1 MQDQEGLTATA
12 QPDVPVAGMRLPAKA
27 LEFLQRSRDHQF
39 WAAQVVGWMG
49 LSLVSFAS
57 LTLWYNQPELA
68 YILHTIAQS
77 VLGIFISWPMRWVF
91 HRVWDLGLVKRLSI
105 SFMSALV
112 FAAIWA
118 ALRFWLFEL
127 MTGEPIRWP
136 DFGGWLFSSIFI
148 FVCWMALYYGVKYYQ
163 LLQQEHSSLMAMS
176 TAQKEESLRRVQ
188 AESKAQEAQLKLLRY
203 QLNPHFLF
211 NTLNAVSSLV
221 TLNEPAKANA
231 MLVQLSRF
239 LRYSLDNGGNV
250 DVPLKQEIE
259 ALQLYFKIEQARF
272 ADRLTVLIDID
283 KQVDEFLVPSLLL
296 QPLVENAIKHAIAH
310 AEEGGVIRVTAAL
323 HDSCINIRVADSGPD
338 DRQNTSAGEGAGV
351 GLQNIRD
358 RLLMRYGDKAALSI
372 DRADIGGLEVLL
384 VLPVQDARQ

>member
-1 MQDQEGLTATA
+1 MQDKAGIAAAA
-12 QPDVPVAGMRLPAKA
+12 QVEAPVAGANLPAKA

-39 WAAQVVGWMG
+39 WTAQVVGWMG
-49 LSLVSFAS
+49 LSLVSFVS
-57 LTLWYNQPELA
+57 LTLWYNQPELL

-91 HRVWDLGLVKRLSI
+91 RRVWEVDLVLRLSI
-105 SFMSALV
+105 SILSALV

-127 MTGEPIRWP
+127 MTGEPTRWP

-163 LLQQEHSSLMAMS
+163 LLQQEHSSLMEMS

-221 TLNEPAKANA
+221 TLNEPEKANA

-272 ADRLTVLIDID
+272 ADRLKVFIDVD
-283 KQVDEFLVPSLLL
+283 AQVDEFRVPSLLL

-310 AEEGGVIRVTAAL
+310 AEKGGVIRVTATL
-323 HDSCINIRVADSGPD
+323 HGDFIDVRVADSGPGPGQQKTAD
-338 DRQNTSAGEGAGV
+338 EGAGV

-358 RLLMRYGDKAALSI
+358 RLQMRYGDAAELSLGT
-372 DRADIGGLEVLL
+372 ADIGGLEVALK
-384 VLPVQDARQ
+384 LPAQGASG